1 MEKGIEKGFE
11 GAEEGATEVN
21 ALKEME
27 RAKVEVQER
36 EEKKALTMG
45 AGDAPAAPNMKIKVC
60 GMVLDAW
67 DVILINMFVY
77 RERHLVAGRK
87 PGISFRL
94 SSQMHTRIGRL
105 WRSRLRW
112 HVAIGR
118 KLAISMVSGIRPC
131 FLCLFT

>member
-1 MEKGIEKGFE
+1 
-11 GAEEGATEVN
+11 
-21 ALKEME
+21 ME

-60 GMVLDAW
+60 GMLVDDW
-67 DVILINMFVY
+67 DLGLMNMFVH
-77 RERHLVAGRK
+77 RERPLAAGQK

-94 SSQMHTRIGRL
+94 SLQMHTRTGRL

-118 KLAISMVSGIRPC
+118 KLATSMVSGTYSS
-131 FLCLFT
+131 FLYFVT